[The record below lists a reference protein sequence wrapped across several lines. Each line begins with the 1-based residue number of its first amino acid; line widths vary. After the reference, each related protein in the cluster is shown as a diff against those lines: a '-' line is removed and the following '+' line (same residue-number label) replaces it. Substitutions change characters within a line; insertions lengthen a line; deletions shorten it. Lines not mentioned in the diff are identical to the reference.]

1 MKRRHL
7 LLLIALIAP
16 ILIHANVLFA
26 QPLVT
31 GVAPNRGPTGGGT
44 LVTITGSDLSDAT
57 AVTFGGRA
65 AQSFTVVNSSTIQ
78 AQAPVGTIGTAQ
90 VAVASASGV
99 SPVNSPDDLFV
110 YVGVWFAYETNT
122 DDGTVTVIN
131 VANNTAG
138 FIIPVGNQ
146 PNGIAITPDAKTA
159 YVVNFG
165 SNDVTPIDL
174 ATNTP
179 GDPIPVGGQP
189 MAIAITIDGKTAFV
203 TNQLSNDVTP
213 IDLATNTP
221 ESSFP
226 VGLSPISIAATPNN
240 VIGYVANFN
249 ESDITV
255 FDM

>member
-1 MKRRHL
+1 MKLRHL
-7 LLLIALIAP
+7 LLLIALIVP
-16 ILIHANVLFA
+16 ILICSNALFA

-31 GVAPNRGPTGGGT
+31 GVAPNRGSTGGGT
-44 LVTITGSDLSDAT
+44 LVTITGSAFSDAT

-65 AQSFTVVNSSTIQ
+65 AQSFTVVNSITIQ

-99 SPVNSPDDLFV
+99 SPANSPDDLFV

-146 PNGIAITPDAKTA
+146 PNGIAIPPDAKTA
-159 YVVNFG
+159 FVVNFR

-174 ATNTP
+174 ATNT
-179 GDPIPVGGQP
+179 
-189 MAIAITIDGKTAFV
+189 A
-203 TNQLSNDVTP
+203 
-213 IDLATNTP
+213 

-226 VGLSPISIAATPNN
+226 VGLSPI
-240 VIGYVANFN
+240 
-249 ESDITV
+249 
-255 FDM
+255 